1 MKLKIYGSV
10 ATLGA
15 LTMVTN
21 VSANTV
27 ATKVNG
33 NNVLDFNV
41 DSKKTT
47 ETSSTTQ
54 TSRRKLILYLDRS
67 ASFANPKGQSYVN
80 TLAEKL
86 IDSMG
91 PNDEM
96 AIVGSDNTDDMLIPN
111 NVKNFI
117 RMTTDKS
124 ALKAALNGSGDPIA
138 TLSNIVGRS
147 VTDTELSNKSIVDI
161 FAPGSSAKD
170 ITVVSLLD
178 DTAISA
184 DSSSTLAGFKNFKN
198 SGGQVL
204 AYVPNVINSVKTMNY
219 LSSMGVTGE
228 YIDYNNS
235 DANAVATK
243 LVESVTKKT
252 VKETKVEKEVEN
264 STVKINIGGKNLKV
278 KSAKLTKPDGSVE
291 NLTGEVI
298 DKTIPNAKKGHYKVE
313 YTFEG
318 TINETEIITGLA
330 TVDGKEASKK
340 VDTRKPN
347 EETVTKR
354 TEKIPF
360 KTKKVEDET
369 LLEGVEKVVVKGV
382 EGEKE
387 FTTTTTSATPGKEG
401 VLSTSVNFKAKGETT
416 TTKKKKGRSI
426 LAIFDSS
433 GSVGSGSD
441 SRIQNS
447 TIPLLESMTDD
458 DEIQIAIYGI
468 NRENSYYADGQVDKQ
483 ITRMLT
489 KAEFKKFADAYK
501 GYGVTL
507 NDALVK
513 SGFKQEALVGEFEK
527 VYDSVR
533 DKSKTP
539 VVMQFTDGWEYDET
553 IDTSLADWA
562 KKNAKTFMSV
572 VYGGGRS
579 VEEMKRVGYPNIFI
593 AKDKFEQGSA
603 QTAEVV
609 KQIADTTTE
618 TVENKKAVANINIS
632 GKGVTVKGAKLDGE
646 ALSVKS
652 GVVEL
657 SKELNDGDHKLEYEA
672 VGDGTLTSNVTILG
686 NKVGGKED
694 KLTSTKGNDA
704 FSNTTERII
713 KEPIDEVIHVGVLG
727 SKEEKETVDTPY
739 DTHYEDDN
747 ESLEGVRTRKQEGV
761 LGSKEITRVWKT
773 IKGVKKGEPTVTEK
787 VLKNPID
794 EIIKIGTLGY
804 RFERLSNIIDSN
816 YSFDYHDGT
825 RYGKVIG
832 TTLGHLGLTETTKK
846 YKTIKGIVTGEP
858 EVNTKVLVE
867 KQDTDKKLGTH
878 GKNVYTETMIEP
890 KDVKYVNDPTLEEG
904 KEVTAVSGQDGLKER
919 VSTWE
924 TYKGYRRGDVQVT
937 ENVIKEKVDMVIKR
951 GTKKKEVVQPKKEIV
966 GSKVNEVNKGVENGL
981 IDKVG
986 ETKAIV
992 APKVEV
998 PELKKEDVKVE
1009 TPKLMFGFD
1018 SFFKEINETSDL
1030 ISRLV
1035 LRNVNEEKRVSDMV
1049 ETDKKVT
1056 TSNELLDLIKLFINK

>member
-1 MKLKIYGSV
+1 MKGLNFFMKLKIYGSV

-33 NNVLDFNV
+33 NNILDFNV
-41 DSKKTT
+41 GSKKTT
-47 ETSSTTQ
+47 ELSSTTQ
-54 TSRRKLILYLDRS
+54 TSRRKLIVYLDRS

-91 PNDEM
+91 ANDEM

-117 RMTTDKS
+117 RMTSDKS

-138 TLSNIVGRS
+138 TLSGIVGRS
-147 VTDTELSNKSIVDI
+147 VTDTELSNKSLVDI

-184 DSSSTLAGFKNFKN
+184 NSSSTLAGFRNFKN

-252 VKETKVEKEVEN
+252 VKETKVEKEVED
-264 STVKINIGGKNLKV
+264 STVNINIGGKNLKV

-318 TINETEIITGLA
+318 TISEVENITGVA

-433 GSVGSGSD
+433 GSVLSGAD
-441 SRIQNS
+441 SKIQSS

-468 NRENSYYADGQVDKQ
+468 NRENSYYANGQVDKQ

-489 KAEFKKFADAYK
+489 K
-501 GYGVTL
+501 L
-507 NDALVK
+507 NSRNL
-513 SGFKQEALVGEFEK
+513 QML
-527 VYDSVR
+527 
-533 DKSKTP
+533 
-539 VVMQFTDGWEYDET
+539 
-553 IDTSLADWA
+553 I
-562 KKNAKTFMSV
+562 
-572 VYGGGRS
+572 
-579 VEEMKRVGYPNIFI
+579 
-593 AKDKFEQGSA
+593 
-603 QTAEVV
+603 
-609 KQIADTTTE
+609 
-618 TVENKKAVANINIS
+618 
-632 GKGVTVKGAKLDGE
+632 
-646 ALSVKS
+646 
-652 GVVEL
+652 
-657 SKELNDGDHKLEYEA
+657 KEL
-672 VGDGTLTSNVTILG
+672 V
-686 NKVGGKED
+686 
-694 KLTSTKGNDA
+694 
-704 FSNTTERII
+704 
-713 KEPIDEVIHVGVLG
+713 
-727 SKEEKETVDTPY
+727 
-739 DTHYEDDN
+739 
-747 ESLEGVRTRKQEGV
+747 
-761 LGSKEITRVWKT
+761 
-773 IKGVKKGEPTVTEK
+773 
-787 VLKNPID
+787 
-794 EIIKIGTLGY
+794 
-804 RFERLSNIIDSN
+804 
-816 YSFDYHDGT
+816 
-825 RYGKVIG
+825 
-832 TTLGHLGLTETTKK
+832 
-846 YKTIKGIVTGEP
+846 
-858 EVNTKVLVE
+858 
-867 KQDTDKKLGTH
+867 
-878 GKNVYTETMIEP
+878 
-890 KDVKYVNDPTLEEG
+890 
-904 KEVTAVSGQDGLKER
+904 
-919 VSTWE
+919 
-924 TYKGYRRGDVQVT
+924 
-937 ENVIKEKVDMVIKR
+937 
-951 GTKKKEVVQPKKEIV
+951 
-966 GSKVNEVNKGVENGL
+966 
-981 IDKVG
+981 
-986 ETKAIV
+986 
-992 APKVEV
+992 
-998 PELKKEDVKVE
+998 
-1009 TPKLMFGFD
+1009 
-1018 SFFKEINETSDL
+1018 
-1030 ISRLV
+1030 
-1035 LRNVNEEKRVSDMV
+1035 
-1049 ETDKKVT
+1049 
-1056 TSNELLDLIKLFINK
+1056 

>member
-15 LTMVTN
+15 LTMITN

-33 NNVLDFNV
+33 DNVLDFNV
-41 DSKKTT
+41 ESKKTT
-47 ETSSTTQ
+47 ETSTTTQ

-67 ASFANPKGQSYVN
+67 ASFANPTGQNYVN

-117 RMTTDKS
+117 RMTSDKS
-124 ALKAALNGSGDPIA
+124 ALKAALKGSGDPIS
-138 TLSNIVGRS
+138 TLSSIVGRN
-147 VTDTELSNKSIVDI
+147 VTDAELSNKSLVDI
-161 FAPGSSAKD
+161 FAPGSLAKD

-184 DSSSTLAGFKNFKN
+184 DSSSTLAGFRNFKN
-198 SGGQVL
+198 AGGQVL

-219 LSSMGVTGE
+219 LSGMGVTGE

-235 DANAVATK
+235 DANSVAGK
-243 LVESVTKKT
+243 LVDSVTKKT
-252 VKETKVEKEVEN
+252 VKEIKVEKEVED
-264 STVKINIGGKNLKV
+264 STVNINIGGKNLKV

-291 NLTGEVI
+291 NLTGETVN
-298 DKTIPNAKKGHYKVE
+298 KTISNAKKGHYKVE
-313 YTFEG
+313 YSFEG
-318 TINETEIITGLA
+318 TINEVENITGVV

-354 TEKIPF
+354 IEKIPF
-360 KTKKVEDET
+360 KTKKVEEET

-387 FTTTTTSATPGKEG
+387 FTTTTSSATPGKEG

-433 GSVGSGSD
+433 GSVGSGSK
-441 SRIQNS
+441 SEIQSS

-501 GYGVTL
+501 GAGVTL

-513 SGFKQEALVGEFEK
+513 SGFKQDKLAGEFEK

-539 VVMQFTDGWEYDET
+539 VVMQFTDGWEFDET

-579 VEEMKRVGYPNIFI
+579 VEEMKRVGHPNIFI
-593 AKDKFEQGSA
+593 AKNDFEKGSS
-603 QTAEVV
+603 QIAEVV

-632 GKGVTVKGAKLDGE
+632 GKGVTVKSAKLDGE
-646 ALSVKS
+646 ALSVKN

-672 VGDGTLTSNVTILG
+672 VGDGILTSNVTISG
-686 NKVGGKED
+686 SKVGGKED
-694 KLTSTKGNDA
+694 TLKSTKGNDA
-704 FSNTTERII
+704 SSNTTEKII
-713 KEPIDEVIHVGVLG
+713 KDPIDEVIHVGVLG
-727 SKEEKETVDTPY
+727 SKEEKETIDTPY

-747 ESLEGVRTRKQEGV
+747 NSLEGTRTRKQEGV
-761 LGSKEITRVWKT
+761 RGSKEITRVWKT
-773 IKGVKKGEPTVTEK
+773 IKGVKKGEPIVTEK

-804 RFERLSNIIDSN
+804 RFERLANIVDSN
-816 YSFDYHDGT
+816 YKFDYHDGT
-825 RYGKVIG
+825 GYGKVTG
-832 TTLGHLGLTETTKK
+832 TTLGHLGLIETTKK
-846 YKTIKGIVTGEP
+846 YKTIKGVVTGGP
-858 EVNTKVLVE
+858 EVSTKTLLE
-867 KQDTDKKLGTH
+867 KLDTDKKLGTH

-890 KDVKYVNDPTLEEG
+890 KAVTYVSDPTLEEG
-904 KEVTAVSGQDGLKER
+904 KEVTAISGQDGLKER
-919 VSTWE
+919 VSVWE
-924 TYKGYRRGDVQVT
+924 TYKGYRRGEAKVT
-937 ENVIKEKVDMVIKR
+937 ENVIKERVDMVIRR
-951 GTKKKEVVQPKKEIV
+951 GTKKKEVVQAKKEV
-966 GSKVNEVNKGVENGL
+966 VQPKVNEVNKGVENGV
-981 IDKVG
+981 IGKVE
-986 ETKAIV
+986 ETKPIV
-992 APKVEV
+992 APKIQV

-1009 TPKLMFGFD
+1009 TPKPMFAFD

-1035 LRNVNEEKRVSDMV
+1035 TRNVNEEKRVSDMV
-1049 ETDKKVT
+1049 EMDKKVT